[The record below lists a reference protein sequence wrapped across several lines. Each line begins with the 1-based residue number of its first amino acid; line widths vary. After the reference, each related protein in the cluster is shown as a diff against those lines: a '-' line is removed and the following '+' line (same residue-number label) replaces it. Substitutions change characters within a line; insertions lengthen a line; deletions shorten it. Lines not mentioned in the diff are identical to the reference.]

1 MKFSVVEIESFRK
14 FCRSTLRG
22 FCTVASPPTD
32 CASSKSASTGR
43 TIRVGR
49 CRRRWRNLTAPARN
63 LSRSADGRPIFM
75 PALMFFDADTRR
87 AFSANVVSA
96 LLAQYP
102 TAFDCGEEEEAA

>member
-14 FCRSTLRG
+14 YCRSTLRG
-22 FCTVASPPTD
+22 FCTVAVPTYGLRIFEVTVYRQNNSCWAMPPAMAQLD
-32 CASSKSASTGR
+32 R
-43 TIRVGR
+43 T
-49 CRRRWRNLTAPARN
+49 ARN

-87 AFSANVVSA
+87 SFSANVVFA